1 MFRCPV
7 VPVGRV
13 LAEADA
19 STVAPSGVSGRDGS
33 QPAKG
38 VSWCFVSSSV
48 CFRHLPP
55 R

>member
-7 VPVGRV
+7 VPVGHV

-19 STVAPSGVSGRDGS
+19 STVAPAGVRAGTVLNLR
-33 QPAKG
+33 K
-38 VSWCFVSSSV
+38 VFSWCFVSPSV